1 MKNNRK
7 VLDGMI
13 EWVIWAVS
21 VMFLAWVL
29 SAAIKL
35 LMSGLITLFL
45 YGVVV
50 GAVDIWLL
58 HGFILLGWRSLS
70 ELRKRG

>member
-7 VLDGMI
+7 VLDGTI
-13 EWVIWAVS
+13 EWVIWAVL
-21 VMFLAWVL
+21 VMFLVWVL
-29 SAAIKL
+29 IAALKL
-35 LMSGLITLFL
+35 LVSGQMALYLI
-45 YGVVV
+45 GMPI

-58 HGFILLGWRSLS
+58 HGFVLLGWNSLS